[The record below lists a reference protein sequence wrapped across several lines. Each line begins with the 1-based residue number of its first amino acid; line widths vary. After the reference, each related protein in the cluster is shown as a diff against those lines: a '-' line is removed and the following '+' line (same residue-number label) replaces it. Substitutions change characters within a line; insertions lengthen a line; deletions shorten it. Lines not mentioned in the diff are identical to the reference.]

1 MPKIHNTSIL
11 GIGVATIAFYILG
24 GLWYGVFF
32 AEPWMELAGMTEAEA
47 LARNDALG
55 PMMFVYGLL
64 ITLAQ
69 VIGLNWLIHWA
80 GAARWRKCLEVC
92 LVTAGFISFPIMLY
106 SWLYEGTSFRG
117 DILDLGHIAVGYGM
131 ALSVLFLRRF
141 AEKTKPHLATEI
153 SV

>member
-92 LVTAGFISFPIMLY
+92 LITASFISFPIMLY

-117 DILDLGHIAVGYGM
+117 DILDLGHIAVGYG
-131 ALSVLFLRRF
+131 LVGLI
-141 AEKTKPHLATEI
+141 LAAFRGKDKA
-153 SV
+153 SLGN